1 MSGPSL
7 KWTGSLFS
15 YLTMEIS
22 LQAKARM
29 KGMRETYESIYKAQA
44 KRCLALASHGTLH
57 TQPGL
62 VVVYILLGALRLSDL
77 IFRERP

>member
-1 MSGPSL
+1 
-7 KWTGSLFS
+7 
-15 YLTMEIS
+15 
-22 LQAKARM
+22 
-29 KGMRETYESIYKAQA
+29 MRETYESIYKAQP